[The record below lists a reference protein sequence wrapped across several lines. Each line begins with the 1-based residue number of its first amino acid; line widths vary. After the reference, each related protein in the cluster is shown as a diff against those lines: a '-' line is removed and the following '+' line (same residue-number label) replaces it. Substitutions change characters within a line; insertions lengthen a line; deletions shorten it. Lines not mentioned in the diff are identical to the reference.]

1 MQLSA
6 FRELFIRES
15 GRYDLVNDNGSDN
28 GANFYINAGQRHLD
42 RLTQHSKSQALNY
55 QILPDNRSVFFL
67 PNCRTVHSVSYV
79 QTKAF
84 NLPSQTHH
92 STYWRP
98 LVRMTMPALRRHYF
112 GGPKGLPQAYALAVT
127 RGTQDT
133 MNENDYTIF
142 NAMADMIDIV
152 MGSYYEKIAVLLMP
166 IPDQP
171 ISVEVEGLFY
181 SAQLVEETDQSFW
194 TTNHPELLLQ
204 ASLRELEVVH
214 RNTQGVRDWDQAIQ
228 TSTMLIEQD
237 HVYDE
242 AYHVTK
248 MRG

>member
-1 MQLSA
+1 
-6 FRELFIRES
+6 
-15 GRYDLVNDNGSDN
+15 
-28 GANFYINAGQRHLD
+28 
-42 RLTQHSKSQALNY
+42 
-55 QILPDNRSVFFL
+55 
-67 PNCRTVHSVSYV
+67 
-79 QTKAF
+79 
-84 NLPSQTHH
+84 
-92 STYWRP
+92 
-98 LVRMTMPALRRHYF
+98 MPALRRHFF

-181 SAQLVEETDQSFW
+181 SVPLKEETDQSFW

-204 ASLRELEVVH
+204 ASLRELEIVH

-228 TSTMLIEQD
+228 TSTTLIEQD